1 MEPSALRTFFALLF
15 SVLFFQNAK
24 ADPSYDPSEIKTR
37 VEGMDCMIQTRYNTT
52 VESYIKKYLSGNARL
67 ASRILGRASTYF
79 PIFDEYLDEHKLPQD
94 LKFLAVLE
102 SALVPKATSPVGAVG
117 LWQFMAATGRGYGLT
132 IDEEIDERSCPHN
145 STDAAMKYL
154 AKAYERFGT
163 WELALASY
171 NCGAG
176 TITRAMKR
184 ARTEDYWKISQYLPR
199 ETRNFVPAFI
209 AVAYIVNYYHL
220 HEIEPNF
227 PSLDMQLTEAVKVY
241 NEVDFTA
248 IAAVTGLPVEVVNEL
263 NPAYKK
269 GKVPASE
276 KGHYILLPKRVM
288 PAFDEYLSFLRP
300 DYVPTVPMPELPAL
314 VDTSAYRPDEFYF
327 QSNYTVADGD
337 NLKGLGT
344 LFGCSKHSLRA
355 WNHLSSE
362 RIKKGQELRLWFPKE
377 RVHFLPK
384 ESNIDILPEAKQEN
398 EPPFRAVKEVPGKLS
413 AQPLKQIK
421 PLSKMAKENGKS
433 APAKNRPAAPA
444 KNQDT
449 GFIYYQLQRN
459 ESLLNVV
466 EKFPGITL
474 KDLLAW
480 NEFSPQK
487 PPMPGT
493 QIKIKMPQEKTT
505 AMK

>member
-1 MEPSALRTFFALLF
+1 MEPSALRTFIALF
-15 SVLFFQNAK
+15 ISILFFQITK
-24 ADPSYDPSEIKTR
+24 ADPIYDPAEIKSR

-67 ASRILGRASTYF
+67 ASRILGRAATYF

-117 LWQFMAATGRGYGLT
+117 LWQFMAATGRGYGLV
-132 IDEEIDERSCPHN
+132 IDDKIDERSCPHN

-184 ARTEDYWKISQYLPR
+184 AHTEDYWKIAQFLPR

-227 PSLDMQLTEAVKVY
+227 PSLDMQLTEAVKVFS
-241 NEVDFTA
+241 EVDFTS
-248 IAAVTGLPVEVVNEL
+248 IAAVSGLPVETVSEL

-276 KGHYILLPKRVM
+276 NGHYILLPKRVM
-288 PAFDEYLSFLRP
+288 PAFDEYLGLLRP
-300 DYVPTVPMPELPAL
+300 DNGTASQIPELPAL
-314 VDTSAYRPDEFYF
+314 VDTSAYQPDGFYF
-327 QSNYTVADGD
+327 QSIYTVAEGD

-344 LFGCSKHSLRA
+344 LFNCSKHSLRA
-355 WNHLSSE
+355 WNHLTSD
-362 RIKKGQELRLWFPKE
+362 RIKKGQELTVWFPKE
-377 RVHFLPK
+377 RVHFLPQ
-384 ESNIDILPEAKQEN
+384 EANIDILPEKEQ
-398 EPPFRAVKEVPGKLS
+398 AV
-413 AQPLKQIK
+413 
-421 PLSKMAKENGKS
+421 
-433 APAKNRPAAPA
+433 APAPR
-444 KNQDT
+444 
-449 GFIYYQLQRN
+449 
-459 ESLLNVV
+459 V
-466 EKFPGITL
+466 
-474 KDLLAW
+474 
-480 NEFSPQK
+480 
-487 PPMPGT
+487 
-493 QIKIKMPQEKTT
+493 IK
-505 AMK
+505 